1 MYCDDTTQSTLSR
14 YFAVT
19 KDECSSSAVTNG
31 KTAGGCGFDFSDAT
45 TSLPIGCYSN
55 TSSALSTCAYW
66 GISGIDGKEDLNLF
80 STYIRTHSLL
90 KTPTTSDECRLAA
103 L

>member
-31 KTAGGCGFDFSDAT
+31 KTAGGCGSDFSDTT

-55 TSSALSTCAYW
+55 TSSATSTCAFW
-66 GISGIDGKEDLNLF
+66 NISGTGAKDDIDL
-80 STYIRTHSLL
+80 SS
-90 KTPTTSDECRLAA
+90 S
-103 L
+103 